1 MKSDFLRLDNVEFSK
16 VGKFPSVGIQILVIF
31 FLVCPIG
38 KYPKRGKKND
48 EKLKDIWTSQFLQ
61 AATKEKG
68 GVVD

>member
-16 VGKFPSVGIQILVIF
+16 IGKFPSVGIQILVIF
-31 FLVCPIG
+31 FWFAQSENIQNVV
-38 KYPKRGKKND
+38 KND
-48 EKLKDIWTSQFLQ
+48 EKLKDIWASQFLQ

>member
-31 FLVCPIG
+31 FFWFAQSENIQNVV
-38 KYPKRGKKND
+38 KKND

-61 AATKEKG
+61 AAT
-68 GVVD
+68 